1 MLRNYQRRWQAAQ
14 SAGLHEV
21 PVVILNVDDVIS
33 DKTYLKT
40 MLKSE
45 IAGARWGINEL
56 WGIRVNADNQL
67 IESMKHFDKAGS
79 FLDNYQYN

>member
-1 MLRNYQRRWQAAQ
+1 MTKIPNK
-14 SAGLHEV
+14 S
-21 PVVILNVDDVIS
+21 
-33 DKTYLKT
+33 YLKT

>member
-1 MLRNYQRRWQAAQ
+1 MCIRD
-14 SAGLHEV
+14 S
-21 PVVILNVDDVIS
+21 
-33 DKTYLKT
+33 LKT